1 MKMKTMM
8 MMMAEIVARGPDD
21 DWLEMDPR
29 YLHPPITGTL
39 IEGCVSV
46 V

>member
-1 MKMKTMM
+1 MRLKMETMM

-29 YLHPPITGTL
+29 YPHPPITRHL
-39 IEGCVSV
+39 D
-46 V
+46 